1 MIINKKGVSAVIA
14 NVLIILLVV
23 AAVAILGTIIKP
35 TIDDANDEIASST
48 ACQQLNMEILSCT
61 YMSALV
67 YRGAGGQELVGK
79 PIVIVEG
86 GDNCEGSN
94 DIGQLESET
103 VACPPLIFEGKTLR
117 AGLNLSDGTICEA
130 IGSEF
135 ECK

>member
-48 ACQQLNMEILSCT
+48 ACQQLNMEILSC
-61 YMSALV
+61 SFVGALV
-67 YRGAGGQELVGK
+67 YRGAGGQELEGK
-79 PIVIVEG
+79 PILIVEG
-86 GDNCEGSN
+86 GNNCGVSEN
-94 DIGQLESET
+94 LGQLESET
-103 VACPPLIFEGKTLR
+103 IVCIGLGGKTLR

-135 ECK
+135 ECPV